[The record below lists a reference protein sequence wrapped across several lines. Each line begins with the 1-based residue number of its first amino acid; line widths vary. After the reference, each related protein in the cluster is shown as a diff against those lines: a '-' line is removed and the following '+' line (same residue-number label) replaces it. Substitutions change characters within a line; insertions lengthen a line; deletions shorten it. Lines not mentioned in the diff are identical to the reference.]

1 MCINSLIVIN
11 ITDVKKKNQ
20 KKNRRI
26 QIIIVTLRRQK
37 KKKKNTVS
45 DFKFFKPNYSALK
58 LQKPIERNTS

>member
-11 ITDVKKKNQ
+11 ITDVKKN
-20 KKNRRI
+20 KKRRI